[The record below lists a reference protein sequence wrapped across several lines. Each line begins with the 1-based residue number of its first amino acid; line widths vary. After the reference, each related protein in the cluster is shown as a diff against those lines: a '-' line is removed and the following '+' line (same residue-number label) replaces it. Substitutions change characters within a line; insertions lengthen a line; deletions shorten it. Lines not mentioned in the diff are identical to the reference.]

1 MALGDNNTDEF
12 PNLTQP
18 ATAWVLFIACEV
30 FTNIVMLN
38 LLITII
44 STSFDEIKNNATYAN
59 FKERANIITENN
71 YLEKCF
77 RFLMREKD

>member
-1 MALGDNNTDEF
+1 
-12 PNLTQP
+12 
-18 ATAWVLFIACEV
+18 
-30 FTNIVMLN
+30 MLN

-44 STSFDEIKNNATYAN
+44 STSFDEIQNNATYAN

-77 RFLMREKD
+77 RCLLRRKDKDYSNPFVMIIRDIRNDSDIINQD

>member
-1 MALGDNNTDEF
+1 
-12 PNLTQP
+12 
-18 ATAWVLFIACEV
+18 
-30 FTNIVMLN
+30 MLN

-44 STSFDEIKNNATYAN
+44 STSFDEIQSNATYAN

-77 RFLMREKD
+77 RCLLRQNDSNHSYPFVMIIRDIRNDSEIVN